1 VRGGLRGRLP
11 ELPREEEAM
20 LRLLL
25 PIDDADKLDHAVRY
39 VAMCQRES
47 RAPIQLHLLHV
58 ETPLSSYVASKLPAG
73 AAKRYH
79 DDHNREVLGPAAD
92 AFARASIPCRTHGV
106 VGDPVQCIVEFARDT
121 SIHRIALVTRARQT
135 LPEVLFGSITS
146 GVLQESPV
154 PVEVVPIEPGS
165 SLRVY
170 ARAAGAGAT
179 ILTLVYLALE

>member
-1 VRGGLRGRLP
+1 
-11 ELPREEEAM
+11 M

-25 PIDDADKLDHAVRY
+25 PIDDAGKLDHAVRY

-47 RAPIQLHLLHV
+47 RSPIQLHLLHV

-73 AAKRYH
+73 SVRRYH
-79 DDHNREVLGPAAD
+79 DDHSREVLEPTAA
-92 AFARASIPCRTHGV
+92 AFAHASIPCKTHAV
-106 VGDPVQCIVEFARDT
+106 VGDPVKCIVEFARD
-121 SIHRIALVTRARQT
+121 SGIHRIALVTRARQT
-135 LPEVLFGSITS
+135 LPEVLFGSITA

>member
-1 VRGGLRGRLP
+1 
-11 ELPREEEAM
+11 M

-25 PIDDADKLDHAVRY
+25 PIDDAGKLDHAVRY

-47 RAPIQLHLLHV
+47 RSPIQLHLLHV

-73 AAKRYH
+73 SVKRYH
-79 DDHNREVLGPAAD
+79 DDHSREVLAPAA
-92 AFARASIPCRTHGV
+92 AALARTGIPCKTHTA
-106 VGDPVQCIVEFARDT
+106 VGDPVKRIVEFARDT
-121 SIHRIALVTRARQT
+121 GVHRIALVTRARQT
-135 LPEVLFGSITS
+135 IPEVLFGSVTA

-154 PVEVVPIEPGS
+154 PVEVVPIEAGS
-165 SLRVY
+165 PLRVY

>member
-1 VRGGLRGRLP
+1 V
-11 ELPREEEAM
+11 

-25 PIDDADKLDHAVRY
+25 PIDDAGKLDHAVRY

-58 ETPLSSYVASKLPAG
+58 EAPLSQYVASKLPAG
-73 AAKRYH
+73 AVRRYH
-79 DDHNREVLGPAAD
+79 DDHSREVLGPVAAAFAD
-92 AFARASIPCRTHGV
+92 AGIQHRTHSV
-106 VGDPVQCIVEFARDT
+106 VGDPVQCIVGYARDNG
-121 SIHRIALVTRARQT
+121 IDRIALVTHARQT
-135 LPEVLFGSITS
+135 IPEVLFGSVTN

-165 SLRVY
+165 ALRVY
-170 ARAAGAGAT
+170 ARAAGTGAT